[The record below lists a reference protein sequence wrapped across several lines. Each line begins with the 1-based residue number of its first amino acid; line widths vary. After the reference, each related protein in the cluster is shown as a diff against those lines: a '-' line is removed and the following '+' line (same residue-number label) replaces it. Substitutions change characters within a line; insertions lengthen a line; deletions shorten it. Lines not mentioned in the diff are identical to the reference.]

1 MNCILE
7 KFPGNFPTPWD
18 IGSLMNGL
26 PDREGEGYMT
36 PLKHDPP
43 NAAPDE
49 GAAVSPHS
57 PPIAATD
64 EGPPVARLTAAE
76 ARERVAAGR
85 GVLVDTRDARLF
97 DNAHAAGALS
107 LPLSTIEA
115 AHGQVPA
122 GSLPPDRVLIF
133 YCA

>member
-1 MNCILE
+1 
-7 KFPGNFPTPWD
+7 
-18 IGSLMNGL
+18 
-26 PDREGEGYMT
+26 MT

-43 NAAPDE
+43 NVAPDE
-49 GAAVSPHS
+49 GAAVW
-57 PPIAATD
+57 
-64 EGPPVARLTAAE
+64 RLTAAE
-76 ARERVAAGR
+76 AHELVAAGR

-97 DNAHAAGALS
+97 DNAHAAGALL

-122 GSLPPDRVLIF
+122 GSLPSDRVLIF